1 MSSETITAPLDA
13 DLDPLRLAVD
23 AAAGALAADGRLA
36 GPAAPQDDAES
47 LLPGGVPVGV
57 WSELSDGSAALVLA
71 AAEVLVGP
79 GAPAE
84 PEVVVEALSPILEAL
99 AREAGLTLGPVLF
112 TDAAPIPAVFD
123 PAGGGTLVGA
133 GVFEGESVVAS
144 VAAITA
150 ARVAAAPVA
159 STTVPTVPSLPN
171 LGLLV
176 DVELGVTVELGRSTV
191 SMGSL
196 LDLRP
201 GSVLELDRAAGS
213 AVDILV
219 NGTLLGRGEVIVV
232 ENSYAV
238 RITEIVADGVE
249 R

>member
-1 MSSETITAPLDA
+1 MSSESNTALA
-13 DLDPLRLAVD
+13 DVDLATLAVAVD
-23 AAAGALAADGRLA
+23 AAAAALAADGRLA
-36 GPAAPQDDAES
+36 GPAAPQEDAES

-57 WSELSDGSAALVLA
+57 WSELSDGSAALVLV

-79 GAPAE
+79 GVPAE
-84 PEVVVEALSPILEAL
+84 PDAVVEALTPILETL
-99 AREAGLTLGPVLF
+99 AQAGSLTLGPVLF

-123 PAGGGTLVGA
+123 PAGGGVLVGA
-133 GVFEGESVVAS
+133 GIFEGDAVVAS
-144 VAAITA
+144 VAAINGVP
-150 ARVAAAPVA
+150 VAPAAPV
-159 STTVPTVPSLPN
+159 SQGVPTVPSLPN

-238 RITEIVADGVE
+238 RITEIVADGAD